1 MKPRIYLA
9 IFIIPLGLIIA
20 AVPQNKMHPY
30 KLNASQMLTE
40 ATSSS
45 QFLSPDEVADLIVQ
59 KDPNL
64 QLIDVRTPDEFLKFS
79 LPGAINVPLSDLLSE
94 EFKDILDQEIKMNVF
109 YSNGTLQANEA
120 WMISTQLGYK
130 NNYVLQG
137 GINYWAETI
146 MNPSAPSSTSPD
158 EEIAK
163 YDFRKGASM
172 ALGGVSVENAAV
184 SGDNTK
190 APVKPIIKKTS
201 KKKVQGGC

>member
-1 MKPRIYLA
+1 MKPRLYLA

-20 AVPQNKMHPY
+20 AVPQNKTHPY
-30 KLNASQMLTE
+30 KLSASQMLTE
-40 ATSSS
+40 ATSTS
-45 QFLSPDEVADLIVQ
+45 QFLSPDAVADMIVQ

-64 QLIDVRTPDEFLKFS
+64 HLIDVRTPDEFLKFS
-79 LPGAINVPLSDLLSE
+79 LPGAINIPLPDLLSL

-109 YSNGTLQANEA
+109 FSNGTLQANEA

-137 GINYWAETI
+137 GLNYWVETI
-146 MNPSAPSSTSPD
+146 MNPSSPSSTSPD
-158 EEIAK
+158 EELAK

-172 ALGGVSVENAAV
+172 VLGGGVTENTSVRESN
-184 SGDNTK
+184 GNTP
-190 APVKPIIKKTS
+190 AKPIIKKDT

>member
-1 MKPRIYLA
+1 MKPRLYLA

-20 AVPQNKMHPY
+20 AVPQNKTHPY
-30 KLNASQMLTE
+30 KLSASQMLTE
-40 ATSSS
+40 ATSTS
-45 QFLSPDEVADLIVQ
+45 QFLSPDAIADMIVQ

-79 LPGAINVPLSDLLSE
+79 LAGAINVPLSDLLSE

-137 GINYWAETI
+137 GLNYWAETI
-146 MNPSAPSSTSPD
+146 MNPSPPPSTSPD
-158 EEIAK
+158 EELAK

-172 ALGGVSVENAAV
+172 ALGGGAAESAV
-184 SGDNTK
+184 AGGNDIKTPAK
-190 APVKPIIKKTS
+190 PVIKKDS